1 MPTDGRIALAARV
14 LGALSLLAV
23 GSVHLQQYEKFY
35 SAVPTIGTL
44 FVLSF
49 AGAVAT
55 SAGLL
60 SPVERLLPRRFGGPV
75 VTALALVGIGQAVTQ
90 FIFLAISEQR
100 PLFGFQE
107 PGYDPT
113 AILTVRAAEIAT
125 VVFLGWFLAAR
136 QLGRRRSRRPELA
149 DASHRNRHN
158 VTAA

>member
-1 MPTDGRIALAARV
+1 MATDGRIAWVTRV

-23 GSVHLQQYEKFY
+23 GSVHLQQYEKLY
-35 SAVPTIGTL
+35 SAIPTIGTL

-60 SPVERLLPRRFGGPV
+60 APVERLLPRRLGGPAV
-75 VTALALVGIGQAVTQ
+75 VTLALVGIAQAVTQ
-90 FIFLAISEQR
+90 FIFLAISENR

-113 AILTVRAAEIAT
+113 AIFTVRAAEIAT
-125 VVFLGWFLAAR
+125 VVFLLAFLIAR
-136 QLGRRRSRRPELA
+136 QLGGQRSRQPEG
-149 DASHRNRHN
+149 DASYRNRHN